1 MTTESGKNVC
11 IKSLYF
17 PYPSVSQSH
26 IPHPTSHILN
36 PLHSHRPL
44 GIQRIRIPI
53 VTLLL
58 AVFQPTALVILQH
71 PMLAAEM
78 ALAEGAVAHYP
89 LRAVFAVFEGAFY
102 LLWRHAAA
110 DGQGHVEGRG

>member
-1 MTTESGKNVC
+1 MSST
-11 IKSLYF
+11 
-17 PYPSVSQSH
+17 PYPVSR
-26 IPHPTSHILN
+26 IPHPIPHILD

-58 AVFQPTALVILQH
+58 AVLEPAALVILQH

-78 ALAEGAVAHYP
+78 ALAEGAVPHYP
-89 LRAVFAVFEGAFY
+89 LRPVLAVLEGAFY
-102 LLWRHAAA
+102 LLGGHTAA
-110 DGQGHVEGRG
+110 DGQGHVEGRGWR